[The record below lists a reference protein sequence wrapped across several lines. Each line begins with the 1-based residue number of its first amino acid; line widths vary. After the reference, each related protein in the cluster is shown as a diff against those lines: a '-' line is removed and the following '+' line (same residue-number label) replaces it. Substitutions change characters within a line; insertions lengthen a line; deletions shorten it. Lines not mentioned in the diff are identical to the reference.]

1 MGPWYRRSPYF
12 EATVRAGCKYYDIY
26 NHTFLPGYYKGS
38 QPPGWYFGALHDRLS
53 FANWYALARRLALEV
68 ATPVG
73 LPIAAMG
80 LAWSR
85 RPRGS
90 AAPGARAFTLAWGAG
105 AIVYLCVF
113 FKLNQVHNYYQIPFL
128 APAALLIALGFD
140 HLWSRRWALAPLAAI
155 VALGVLIATSFAVP
169 GRFGWYRVDWLRVEA
184 ARGIAAG
191 VPRGDLVI
199 TTDFDSR
206 FTDPRLLARADRFG
220 WALKLAA
227 VTPEKV
233 ERLRALGAKWV
244 AVVSDPAHPNVEPP
258 AFLSGALASR
268 SLVEHEGLALGTL
281 SLFDLARWRPA
292 PVVGP

>member
-1 MGPWYRRSPYF
+1 GSLAAMIKAPYVLPVGF
-12 EATVRAGCKYYDIY
+12 PLALAALATRTPGARGRLLLVGALPVLTFALWWRVAEGI
-26 NHTFLPGYYKGS
+26 NHAAPDWSFLPGYYKGS
-38 QPPGWYFGALHDRLS
+38 QPPGWYFGALR
-53 FANWYALARRLALEV
+53 
-68 ATPVG
+68 
-73 LPIAAMG
+73 
-80 LAWSR
+80 
-85 RPRGS
+85 
-90 AAPGARAFTLAWGAG
+90 
-105 AIVYLCVF
+105 
-113 FKLNQVHNYYQIPFL
+113 
-128 APAALLIALGFD
+128 FD
-140 HLWSRRWALAPLAAI
+140 HLWGRRWALAPLAAI